1 MARAIDGMVVAI
13 TGASSGIGR
22 ALAVEL
28 AARGAKLAL
37 AARRVELLDALD
49 RELGGGHLTVR
60 ADVAVPE
67 DCGYFVQA
75 ARARFGRIDTL
86 VCNAGVGLLRGIAD
100 TNAEDWRR
108 ILAVNLLGT
117 TDCIHAALPLMRA
130 QEPRDGWRGQ
140 VVIVSSCLARRSVP
154 DLGAYCATKAAQLS
168 VAESLRIEERGNR
181 IAVTSVHPVGTD
193 TGFVAAAEAVSARR
207 YGPRSSGEVV
217 QGADQVAKR
226 IAAAL
231 ARPRPEVWPHRPSRW
246 ALGLA
251 TLFPRLADAALA
263 RFRRRIAVDQTG

>member
-1 MARAIDGMVVAI
+1 MTRSIDGMVVAI

-28 AARGAKLAL
+28 ARRGARLAL
-37 AARRVELLDALD
+37 AARRLERLEELD

-67 DCGYFVQA
+67 DCGYFVHA
-75 ARARFGRIDTL
+75 ARVRFGRLDTL

-100 TNAEDWRR
+100 SSAEEWRR

-130 QEPRDGWRGQ
+130 QEQRDGWRGQ

-168 VAESLRIEERGNR
+168 VAEALRVEERGNR

-193 TGFVAAAEAVSARR
+193 TGFVAAAESASDRR
-207 YGPRSSGEVV
+207 LGPRSGSEVV
-217 QGADQVAKR
+217 QSAERVATA
-226 IAAAL
+226 IAAAI
-231 ARPRPEVWPHRPSRW
+231 AAPRAEVWPHRPSRW
-246 ALGLA
+246 LLAMAALAPG
-251 TLFPRLADAALA
+251 LADAVLA
-263 RFRRRIAVDQTG
+263 RFRRRIAE